1 MFSKVRLVV
10 VAFVVSMLFA
20 CSSSTGGTGGV
31 DYEWSNWAPPAD
43 APASTAY
50 TTSTDTVTDT
60 ATGLVWQRNQPA
72 MAMDWSSAKT
82 YCAGLTLGGLNGWRL
97 PALVELESIVNYGKF
112 NPAIDTAVFPA
123 PSSSYFWSSSPTA
136 YHPSYAWV
144 VNFFYGNASD
154 NNTTSTGQVRCVR

>member
-1 MFSKVRLVV
+1 VGAGGGVGGAGAGV
-10 VAFVVSMLFA
+10 G
-20 CSSSTGGTGGV
+20 GGTGGV

-72 MAMDWSSAKT
+72 MAMNWSGAKT

-112 NPAIDTAVFPA
+112 DPAIDTAVFPA
-123 PSSSYFWSSSPTA
+123 TSSTYSWSSSPYA
-136 YHPSYAWV
+136 DYPSNAWV
-144 VNFFYGNASD
+144 VAFSNGN
-154 NNTTSTGQVRCVR
+154 TSNSSTAIFTAQVRCVR